1 MTYSELQVTT
11 HFSFLRGASSCE
23 QLVATA
29 AAMGMPALG
38 VVDRNSVAGVVR
50 ALYACD
56 EVRRDS
62 GLEVRSI
69 PGCRLDLVDGASLLV
84 WPEDRAGWS
93 RLTDLLSRGK
103 ARADA
108 QRGEKGRCFLHW
120 EDVAAHAKGLVAA
133 LVPGHAPEPEQMRW
147 MADLFGDAGHVC
159 LTHYRR
165 PGEQLRLHRL
175 SEAARAYGLTPLAT
189 GDVLYHA
196 PEQRMLQDVVTAIR
210 EKCTIDALGLRRER
224 SADRHLKPPGAMA
237 RLFRDRPEALAAA
250 EAIAER
256 CTFSLR
262 ELQYQYPDE
271 LVMSGRS
278 AQEAL
283 ARLSRDAL
291 ARLFDAAPPPRYAEQ
306 LEHELTLVERMGY
319 APYFLTVNSIV
330 SFARGQQ
337 ILCQGRGSAANSIIC
352 YVLGITSID
361 PIKHQLLFE
370 RFISEERSEPPDI
383 DIDFEHERREEVI
396 QWIYESYG
404 HDHAAL
410 TAVVSR
416 FRTRG
421 AIREVG
427 KVLGLPED
435 MTGALASQV
444 WGWSNEGVPTEHVE
458 ALHLDAAE
466 PRLAL
471 ALDLAKQL
479 IGTPRH
485 LSQHP
490 GGFVLTRDPLH
501 QLVPIEP
508 AAMVDRRVIEWEK
521 ADIEELGFMKVD
533 ILGLGML
540 GCMRRAFDL
549 LAAHKGID
557 MDLASAPLQG
567 DDPATYRMIQ
577 QADTL
582 GVFQIES
589 RAQMSMLP
597 RMKPRTFYDIAIQ
610 VAIVRPGPIQGNMVH
625 PYLKR
630 REGRETVEYPNEAL
644 RAVLEKTLGVPL
656 FQEQAMQVAIIGGGF
671 TPGEADELR
680 RAMATF
686 KLTGG
691 VGRFRERLIAGM
703 RGNGI
708 SEAFAERLVAQIEG
722 FGSYGFPESHAASFA
737 KIAYASSWMK
747 CHHPDVFCAALLNA
761 QPMGFYAPAQ
771 IVRDARAH
779 GVAVRP
785 PCVLESEWDT
795 ALVEEEESLVARG
808 PSVQGEAE
816 ARGAD
821 EVTPFPPP
829 APSPR
834 TRSGI
839 HGAAYA
845 ADVVDAEPWAP
856 DRVRG
861 DEEREAPQELRRP
874 PPRPDPGL
882 RRSDGDS
889 EPVSSARDRAPANA
903 GAQGHERDAR
913 GAGLLR
919 AQEPSRANAA
929 ERPRLTAGNPG
940 RQGDD
945 APAPLAPLRLGL
957 RVIHGLSG
965 EDAGRILTARARAPF
980 RSVEDLW
987 RRSGVPLA
995 TLEKLARADAF
1006 HALGLDRRQALW
1018 AIRGLGE
1025 TPLPLLAGIER
1036 REEPVT
1042 LERLTQGREVVE
1054 DYRATQMS
1062 LRAHPL
1068 QFLRPR
1074 LDDARVTRCG
1084 DLAGRDGKMVEV
1096 VGIILVRQRPG
1107 SAKGVLFITIEDET
1121 GVANGILWPDRFEA
1135 QRRTVM
1141 SSAMV
1146 SLKGRV
1152 QQEGAVIHVIV
1163 ERVTD
1168 LTAMLRSVGD
1178 VDLPRLVARG
1188 DGATYPG
1195 APDRGDKGWQPR
1207 PRSDYHFRDRR
1218 DDVIPIASHDF
1229 H

>member
-23 QLVATA
+23 ELFATA
-29 AAMGMPALG
+29 ALMGMPALG
-38 VVDRNSVAGVVR
+38 IVDRNSVAGVVR
-50 ALYACD
+50 SLHVSEQLAS
-56 EVRRDS
+56 DS
-62 GLEVRSI
+62 GLVVRAM

-93 RLTDLLSRGK
+93 RLTTLLSRGK

-120 EDVAAHAKGLVAA
+120 EDVAAHARGLVAA
-133 LVPGHAPEPEQMRW
+133 LVPGDDADPAQLRW
-147 MADLFGDAGHVC
+147 MADLFGGDGHVC
-159 LTHYRR
+159 LTHHRR
-165 PGEQLRLHRL
+165 AGEQLRLHRIA
-175 SEAARAYGLTPLAT
+175 EAARFHGLAPLAT

-196 PEQRMLQDVVTAIR
+196 PDKRMLHDVVTAIR
-210 EKCTIDALGLRRER
+210 EKCTIDDLGLRRTR
-224 SADRHLKPPGAMA
+224 SADRHLKPPDEME
-237 RLFRDRPEALAAA
+237 RLYRDHPQALAASA
-250 EAIAER
+250 AIVER

-262 ELQYQYPDE
+262 ELDYQYPE
-271 LVMSGRS
+271 ERVMT
-278 AQEAL
+278 AL
-283 ARLSRDAL
+283 SPQQALERLSRDAL
-291 ARLFDAAPPPRYAEQ
+291 ARLFDGAPPAPYATL
-306 LEHELTLVERMGY
+306 LEHELGLVRKMDY
-319 APYFLTVNSIV
+319 AAYFLTVNSIV
-330 SFARGQQ
+330 SFARGQG

-370 RFISEERSEPPDI
+370 RFISEERREPPDI

-396 QWIYESYG
+396 QWIYDTYG
-404 HDHAAL
+404 NDHAAL

-444 WGWSNEGVPTEHVE
+444 WGWSNEGVPTEHVA
-458 ALHLDAAE
+458 ALNLDAGE

-471 ALDLAKQL
+471 ALELAREL

-490 GGFVLTRDPLH
+490 GGFVLTRAPLYE
-501 QLVPIEP
+501 LVPIEP
-508 AAMVDRRVIEWEK
+508 AAMENRRVIEWEK
-521 ADIEELGFMKVD
+521 EDIEELGFMKVD

-549 LAAHKGID
+549 LREHRDID
-557 MDLASAPLQG
+557 MTLSSATLQD
-567 DDPATYRMIQ
+567 DDPATFAMIEK
-577 QADTL
+577 ADTL

-597 RMKPRTFYDIAIQ
+597 RMKPRNFYDIAIQ

-630 REGRETVEYPNEAL
+630 REGREAIEYPSPAL
-644 RAVLEKTLGVPL
+644 RRVLEKTLGVPL
-656 FQEQAMQVAIIGGGF
+656 FQEQAMQVAVIGAGF
-671 TPGEADELR
+671 TPGEADRLR

-686 KLTGG
+686 KSTGG
-691 VGRFRERLIAGM
+691 VGPFREKLIAGM
-703 RGNGI
+703 LGNGI
-708 SEAFAERLVAQIEG
+708 TEAFADRLVKQIEG

-771 IVRDARAH
+771 IVRDAREH
-779 GVAVRP
+779 GVEVRP
-785 PCVLESEWDT
+785 VCVLDSEWDT
-795 ALVEEEESLVARG
+795 ALVDARG
-808 PSVQGEAE
+808 PA
-816 ARGAD
+816 AR
-821 EVTPFPPP
+821 
-829 APSPR
+829 
-834 TRSGI
+834 
-839 HGAAYA
+839 
-845 ADVVDAEPWAP
+845 
-856 DRVRG
+856 
-861 DEEREAPQELRRP
+861 RRH
-874 PPRPDPGL
+874 R
-882 RRSDGDS
+882 
-889 EPVSSARDRAPANA
+889 
-903 GAQGHERDAR
+903 
-913 GAGLLR
+913 
-919 AQEPSRANAA
+919 
-929 ERPRLTAGNPG
+929 
-940 RQGDD
+940 
-945 APAPLAPLRLGL
+945 APLRLGL
-957 RVIHGLSG
+957 RVVAGLSG
-965 EDAGRILTARARAPF
+965 QDAGRILTARADARF
-980 RSVEDLW
+980 TSVEDLW

-1025 TPLPLLAGIER
+1025 APLPLLAAIER

-1042 LERLTQGREVVE
+1042 LTRLTQGREVVE
-1054 DYRATQMS
+1054 DYRATQLS

-1068 QFLRPR
+1068 HFLRPR
-1074 LDDARVTRCG
+1074 LDDQRVTRCV
-1084 DLAGRDGKMVEV
+1084 DLGTRDGKPVEV
-1096 VGIILVRQRPG
+1096 AGIILVRQRPG

-1135 QRRTVM
+1135 QRRVVM

-1152 QQEGAVIHVIV
+1152 QVEGTVVHVIV
-1163 ERVTD
+1163 DRVTD
-1168 LTAMLRSVGD
+1168 LTAMLRQVGD

-1188 DGATYPG
+1188 DGATHPG
-1195 APDRGDKGWQPR
+1195 APDRGDPGWRVR
-1207 PRSDYHFRDRR
+1207 PRSDYHFRDRAEA
-1218 DDVIPIASHDF
+1218 DIPVRSHDF

>member
-56 EVRRDS
+56 QVRRDS

-93 RLTDLLSRGK
+93 RLTELLSRGK

-120 EDVAAHAKGLVAA
+120 EDVAAHAQGLVAA
-133 LVPGHAPEPEQMRW
+133 LVPGHAPDLEPMRW

-175 SEAARAYGLTPLAT
+175 SEAARAHGLTPLAT

-210 EKCTIDALGLRRER
+210 EKCTIDELGLRRER

-237 RLFRDRPEALAAA
+237 RLFRDRPEAIAAA
-250 EAIAER
+250 EAIVER

-352 YVLGITSID
+352 FVLGITSID

-779 GVAVRP
+779 GVEVRP

-795 ALVEEEESLVARG
+795 ALVEAEESLAARG
-808 PSVQGEAE
+808 GDMRREAE
-816 ARGAD
+816 AAGSTHD
-821 EVTPFPPP
+821 VTPSPPP
-829 APSPR
+829 PTREPRWSSPPVPGLCRGEAGAESEPSPGYR
-834 TRSGI
+834 
-839 HGAAYA
+839 
-845 ADVVDAEPWAP
+845 
-856 DRVRG
+856 
-861 DEEREAPQELRRP
+861 
-874 PPRPDPGL
+874 
-882 RRSDGDS
+882 
-889 EPVSSARDRAPANA
+889 ARANA
-903 GAQGHERDAR
+903 EAQDHAGDAR

-919 AQEPSRANAA
+919 AQEHGRSNEPGHTLPSTGD
-929 ERPRLTAGNPG
+929 PRRHGA
-940 RQGDD
+940 
-945 APAPLAPLRLGL
+945 APLAPLRLGL

-965 EDAGRILTARARAPF
+965 EDAGRILTARAHARF
-980 RSVEDLW
+980 TSVEDLW
-987 RRSGVPLA
+987 RCSGVPLA

-1042 LERLTQGREVVE
+1042 LARLTQGREVVE

-1084 DLAGRDGKMVEV
+1084 DLAGKDGKMVEV
-1096 VGIILVRQRPG
+1096 AGIILVRQRPG